1 MIRTL
6 RALLG
11 LIAPFWAW
19 IALATLAGAATVASG
34 VGLLATSAY
43 ILARAALHP
52 SIADLQLAIV
62 GVRFFGLARG
72 VLRYLERYLSHQ
84 ATLRILA
91 RLRVW
96 FYARLEPLAPARLA
110 DYRSGDLLQRI
121 VADIEPLQHFY
132 VRALA
137 PPLSALLVVV
147 GLTLFLGSYGASLAA
162 VVLPP
167 LGAVAIGGS
176 LGSYILSRRL
186 AQRAIA
192 ERAALTAAV
201 TDGLQGMADLI
212 AYGREGDHQQ
222 RMAALNHALVADQAR
237 LARRAAFINALG
249 NLLMHTSAGV
259 VLLAAIPLARSG
271 QLDGVYLG
279 TLALAA
285 LASFE
290 AVLPLPL
297 AAQHLSGSLAAARRL
312 LDVTDARPPVRDA
325 PAARPLPATAA
336 ALQVRDLTFRY
347 ADDLPPALDG
357 VSFDLIPGRRLAIV
371 GPSGAGK
378 STLVNLLL
386 RFWEYQ
392 DGTIRLGDADLRS
405 HRADDVRRLFAVVP
419 QQIHLFN
426 DSVRNNLLLARPD
439 ATDDEVIAAAQRA
452 HIHDF
457 IVALPQGYDTWIGEQ
472 GMRFSGG
479 QRQRLALARALL
491 RAAPFL
497 ILDEATANLDAVT
510 ARAVM
515 AAAIAAAEGR
525 SLLVITHRL
534 RGLEDMDEIIVLE
547 AGRVVARGRHEE
559 LLRQG
564 GLYRRLWETERGMI
578 DAAEGGPLERS
589 VGA

>member
-62 GVRFFGLARG
+62 GVRFFGIARG

-121 VADIEPLQHFY
+121 VADVESLQHFY

-137 PPLSALLVVV
+137 PPLSALLVVA
-147 GLTLFLGSYGASLAA
+147 GLTLFLHSYGPSLVAA
-162 VVLPP
+162 ALPL
-167 LGAVAIGGS
+167 LGAVAIGGP
-176 LGSYILSRRL
+176 LGAYLLSHRL
-186 AQRAIA
+186 AQGVIA

-201 TDGLQGMADLI
+201 TDGVQGMADLI
-212 AYGREGDHQQ
+212 AYGREEDHQEQ
-222 RMAALNHALVADQAR
+222 VAALNHALVADQAR
-237 LARRAAFINALG
+237 LARRAALINALG
-249 NLLMHTSAGV
+249 NLMMHASAGV

-279 TLALAA
+279 ALALAA

-312 LDVTDARPPVRDA
+312 LDVIDARPAVHEASD
-325 PAARPLPATAA
+325 ARPLPTAA
-336 ALQVRDLTFRY
+336 ATLHVRDLTFRY
-347 ADDLPPALDG
+347 ADDLPPALAG
-357 VSFDLIPGRRLAIV
+357 ISFDLSPGRRLAIV

-392 DGTIRLGDADLRS
+392 GGTIRLGDIDLRGY
-405 HRADDVRRLFAVVP
+405 RADDVRRLFAVVP
-419 QQIHLFN
+419 QQVHLFN
-426 DSVRNNLLLARPD
+426 DSVRGNLLLARPD
-439 ATDDEVIAAAQRA
+439 ATDEELAAAARRA
-452 HIHDF
+452 QIHDF
-457 IVALPQGYDTWIGEQ
+457 IVSLPQGYDTWIGEQ
-472 GMRFSGG
+472 GMRLSGG

-515 AAAIAAAEGR
+515 AAAVAAAEGR
-525 SLLVITHRL
+525 ALLVITHRL
-534 RGLEDMDEIIVLE
+534 HGLEGMDEIIVLE

-578 DAAEGGPLERS
+578 DAQTDFP
-589 VGA
+589 GA

>member
-62 GVRFFGLARG
+62 GVRFFGIARG

-121 VADIEPLQHFY
+121 VADVESLQHFY

-137 PPLSALLVVV
+137 PPLSALLVVA
-147 GLTLFLGSYGASLAA
+147 GLTLFLHSYGPSLVAA
-162 VVLPP
+162 ALPL
-167 LGAVAIGGS
+167 LGAVAIGGP
-176 LGSYILSRRL
+176 LGAYLLSHRL
-186 AQRAIA
+186 AQRVIA

-201 TDGLQGMADLI
+201 TDGVQGMADLI
-212 AYGREGDHQQ
+212 AYGREGDHQEQ
-222 RMAALNHALVADQAR
+222 MAALNHALVADQAR
-237 LARRAAFINALG
+237 QARRAALINALG
-249 NLLMHTSAGV
+249 NLVMHASAGV
-259 VLLAAIPLARSG
+259 VLLAAIPLARNG

-279 TLALAA
+279 ALALAA

-312 LDVTDARPPVRDA
+312 LDVIDARPAVHEVPD
-325 PAARPLPATAA
+325 ARPLPTAA
-336 ALQVRDLTFRY
+336 ATLHVRDLTFCY
-347 ADDLPPALDG
+347 ADDLPPALAG
-357 VSFDLIPGRRLAIV
+357 ISFDLSPGRRLAIV

-392 DGTIRLGDADLRS
+392 GGTIRLGDIDLRGY
-405 HRADDVRRLFAVVP
+405 RADDVRRLFAVVP
-419 QQIHLFN
+419 QQVHLFN
-426 DSVRNNLLLARPD
+426 DSVRDNLLLARPD
-439 ATDDEVIAAAQRA
+439 ATDDELVAAARRA
-452 HIHDF
+452 QIHDF
-457 IVALPQGYDTWIGEQ
+457 IVSLPQGYDTWIGEQ
-472 GMRFSGG
+472 GMRLSGG

-515 AAAIAAAEGR
+515 AAAVAAAEGR
-525 SLLVITHRL
+525 ALLVITHRL
-534 RGLEDMDEIIVLE
+534 HGLEGMDEIIVLE

-564 GLYRRLWETERGMI
+564 GLYRHLWEIERGMI
-578 DAAEGGPLERS
+578 AAQTDFP
-589 VGA
+589 GA

>member
-6 RALLG
+6 RALFG

-62 GVRFFGLARG
+62 GVRFFGIARG

-91 RLRVW
+91 RLRAW

-121 VADIEPLQHFY
+121 VADVETLQHFY

-137 PPLSALLVVV
+137 PPLSALLVVAS
-147 GLTLFLGSYGASLAA
+147 LTLFLRSYGPPLVAA
-162 VVLPP
+162 ALPL
-167 LGAVAIGGS
+167 LGAVAIGGT
-176 LGSYILSRRL
+176 LGAYALSRRL
-186 AQRAIA
+186 AQRVIA

-201 TDGLQGMADLI
+201 TDGVQGMADLI
-212 AYGREGDHQQ
+212 AYGREGDHQE
-222 RMAALNHALVADQAR
+222 RMATLNQALVADQAR
-237 LARRAAFINALG
+237 QARRTALINALG
-249 NLLMHTSAGV
+249 SLLMHASAGV
-259 VLLAAIPLARSG
+259 VLLAAIPLARRG

-279 TLALAA
+279 TLALAV

-297 AAQHLSGSLAAARRL
+297 AAQHLSGSLAAAWRL
-312 LDVTDARPPVRDA
+312 FSIVDARPAVRDA
-325 PAARPLPATAA
+325 PDARPVPTTVASLH
-336 ALQVRDLTFRY
+336 VHDLTFRY

-357 VSFDLIPGRRLAIV
+357 VSFDLPPGKRLAIV

-378 STLVNLLL
+378 STLVSLLL

-392 DGTIRLGDADLRS
+392 GGTIRLGDAELRS
-405 HRADDVRRLFAVVP
+405 YRADDVRRLFAVVP
-419 QQIHLFN
+419 QQVHLFN
-426 DSVRNNLLLARPD
+426 DSVRNNLLLGRPD
-439 ATDDEVIAAAQRA
+439 ATEDTIIAAARRA
-452 HIHDF
+452 QIHDF
-457 IVALPQGYDTWIGEQ
+457 IISLPQGYDTWIGEQ
-472 GMRFSGG
+472 GMRLSGG

-491 RAAPFL
+491 RDAPFL
-497 ILDEATANLDAVT
+497 VLDEATANLDAVT

-515 AAAIAAAEGR
+515 AAAAAAAEGR

-534 RGLEDMDEIIVLE
+534 CGLEDMDEIIVLA

-559 LLRQG
+559 LLRQD

-578 DAAEGGPLERS
+578 EDSAGSLPA
-589 VGA
+589 

>member
-1 MIRTL
+1 MRTL
-6 RALLG
+6 RTLLG

-43 ILARAALHP
+43 ILSRAALHP

-62 GVRFFGLARG
+62 GVRFFGIARG
-72 VLRYLERYLSHQ
+72 VLRYLERYFSHQ

-121 VADIEPLQHFY
+121 VADVESLQHFY

-137 PPLSALLVVV
+137 PPLSALLVVA
-147 GLTLFLGSYGASLAA
+147 GLTLFLRSYGPPLVAA
-162 VVLPP
+162 VLPL
-167 LGAVAIGGS
+167 LGAVAIGGP
-176 LGSYILSRRL
+176 LGAYALSHRL
-186 AQRAIA
+186 AQRVIA
-192 ERAALTAAV
+192 ERAALTVAV
-201 TDGLQGMADLI
+201 TDSIQGMADLI
-212 AYGREGDHQQ
+212 AYGREGDHQE
-222 RMAALNHALVADQAR
+222 RVDALNQALVADQAR
-237 LARRAAFINALG
+237 LARRTAFMNALG
-249 NLLMHTSAGV
+249 NLLMHASVGA
-259 VLLAAIPLARSG
+259 VLLVAIPLARRG

-279 TLALAA
+279 ALALAA

-297 AAQHLSGSLAAARRL
+297 AAQHLGGSLAAARRL
-312 LDVTDARPPVRDA
+312 FSIVDARPAVHDA
-325 PAARPLPATAA
+325 PDAHPLPATAA
-336 ALQVRDLTFRY
+336 TLHVRDLTFRY
-347 ADDLPPALDG
+347 ADDLPTALAG
-357 VSFDLIPGRRLAIV
+357 VSFDLFPGKRLAIV
-371 GPSGAGK
+371 GLSGAGK

-386 RFWEYQ
+386 RFWDYQ
-392 DGTIRLGDADLRS
+392 GGTIRLGDVDLRS
-405 HRADDVRRLFAVVP
+405 YRADDVRRLFAVIP
-419 QQIHLFN
+419 QQVHLFN

-439 ATDDEVIAAAQRA
+439 ASEDEIIAAARQA
-452 HIHDF
+452 QIHDF
-457 IVALPQGYDTWIGEQ
+457 IVSLPQGYDTWIGEQ

-491 RAAPFL
+491 RDAPFL

-515 AAAIAAAEGR
+515 TAAIAAAEGR

-534 RGLEDMDEIIVLE
+534 RDLEDMNEIIVLE
-547 AGRVVARGRHEE
+547 AGRVVVRGRHEE
-559 LLRQG
+559 LLRQD

-578 DAAEGGPLERS
+578 DEPMGSPTERS
-589 VGA
+589 DGV

>member
-6 RALLG
+6 RALLS

-19 IALATLAGAATVASG
+19 IALATLAGAATVVSG
-34 VGLLATSAY
+34 IGLLATSAY

-62 GVRFFGLARG
+62 GVRFFGIARG

-91 RLRVW
+91 RLRAW

-121 VADIEPLQHFY
+121 VADVETLQHFY

-137 PPLSALLVVV
+137 PPLSALLVVAS
-147 GLTLFLGSYGASLAA
+147 LTLFLHSYGPPLVAA
-162 VVLPP
+162 ALPL
-167 LGAVAIGGS
+167 LGAVAIGGP
-176 LGSYILSRRL
+176 LGAYALSRRL
-186 AQRAIA
+186 AQRVIA

-201 TDGLQGMADLI
+201 TDGVQGMADLI
-212 AYGREGDHQQ
+212 AYGREGDYQE
-222 RMAALNHALVADQAR
+222 RMAARNQALVADQTR
-237 LARRAAFINALG
+237 LARRAALINALG
-249 NLLMHTSAGV
+249 GLLMHASAGV
-259 VLLAAIPLARSG
+259 VLLAAIPLARRG

-279 TLALAA
+279 TLALAV

-297 AAQHLSGSLAAARRL
+297 AAQHLNGSLAAARRL
-312 LDVTDARPPVRDA
+312 FSIVDAQPAVRDA
-325 PAARPLPATAA
+325 PDARPLPTTAA
-336 ALQVRDLTFRY
+336 SLHVHDLTFRY

-357 VSFDLIPGRRLAIV
+357 VSFDLPPGKRLAIV

-378 STLVNLLL
+378 STLVSLLL

-392 DGTIRLGDADLRS
+392 GGTIRLGDAELRS
-405 HRADDVRRLFAVVP
+405 YRADDVRRLFAVVP
-419 QQIHLFN
+419 QQVHLFN
-426 DSVRNNLLLARPD
+426 DSVRNNLLLGRPD
-439 ATDDEVIAAAQRA
+439 ATEDAIIAAARRA
-452 HIHDF
+452 QIHDF
-457 IVALPQGYDTWIGEQ
+457 IISLPQGYDTWIGEQ
-472 GMRFSGG
+472 GMRLSGG

-491 RAAPFL
+491 RDAPFL
-497 ILDEATANLDAVT
+497 VLDEATANLDAVT

-515 AAAIAAAEGR
+515 AAAAAAAEGR

-534 RGLEDMDEIIVLE
+534 CGLEDMDEIIVLA

-559 LLRQG
+559 LLRQD

-578 DAAEGGPLERS
+578 EDSAGSLPA
-589 VGA
+589 